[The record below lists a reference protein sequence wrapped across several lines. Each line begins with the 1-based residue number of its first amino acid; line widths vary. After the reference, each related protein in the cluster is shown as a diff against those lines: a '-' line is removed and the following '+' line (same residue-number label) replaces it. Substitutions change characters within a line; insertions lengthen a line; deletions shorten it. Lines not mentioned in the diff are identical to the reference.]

1 MLLTHSCPPGLVVVS
16 TELQYGGVG
25 EPEVHC
31 SSLPFPGNPALVC
44 QAGNKPCPP
53 LDKGWEWDAHIHFQ
67 VLLIRSHSPCRFP
80 GRKGQRVKEASFTPA
95 LPSSLPFQACFSSGP
110 TPAWGEQPAEQSCPC
125 RICTHFHQSCLAA
138 QEQHWG
144 FPAQKATDS
153 CMWKRRILCS
163 ALLPQPSPEAS
174 SNKTL
179 RDSAQENL
187 GGEEAWTLQ
196 WDHHLDVALEHSQDH
211 VLPFSEHNPDT

>member
-1 MLLTHSCPPGLVVVS
+1 MLLTHSCPPGLVDAS

-53 LDKGWEWDAHIHFQ
+53 LDKDWEWDAHIHFQ

-138 QEQHWG
+138 QEQHFFSVQVFLHRKLLTAACGRGG
-144 FPAQKATDS
+144 F
-153 CMWKRRILCS
+153 S
-163 ALLPQPSPEAS
+163 ALLCSHSPHQ
-174 SNKTL
+174 KP
-179 RDSAQENL
+179 
-187 GGEEAWTLQ
+187 LQ
-196 WDHHLDVALEHSQDH
+196 TKH
-211 VLPFSEHNPDT
+211 